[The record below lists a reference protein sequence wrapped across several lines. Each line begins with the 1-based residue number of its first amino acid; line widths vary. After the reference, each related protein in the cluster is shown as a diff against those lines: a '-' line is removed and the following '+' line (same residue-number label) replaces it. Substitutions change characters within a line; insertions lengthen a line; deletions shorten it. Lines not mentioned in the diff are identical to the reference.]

1 MRCVSRIVL
10 WRLMTVAIFAVSGC
24 DWAEEG
30 VVLSQETGASESMEV
45 APANA
50 PSASISALVGDVRVQ
65 VASTA
70 HWGPGTLG
78 QGLLAGESVQTMAL
92 ARATISFA
100 SARVSTVMEPRTTL
114 RIPVQVPHVGRLRH
128 LSGQLRARVDADG
141 GVERLEVA
149 LPPGELVLHRSETGD
164 AGYVEARIEI
174 HDEIAEIA
182 MLSGRGRLAIGVNPE
197 RSIDEAQF
205 VQISMDGVIVDEG
218 ADLPAPAELL
228 QPGAAAEILTRGSV
242 QMRWAPVASVERY
255 EVIVRGPNETIERQE
270 VGAAHVRFALSSGEY
285 VWSVRAL
292 TPDGHGH
299 ESPRAHF
306 RVVLDRTPPRITLR
320 SPSPGQVVQGA
331 AVVSGRTEAGAML
344 TINGDAVQV
353 RPDGSFRSSTA
364 VRRGL
369 TNIVVVARDSVGN
382 SRTTTRSVLRQQ

>member
-1 MRCVSRIVL
+1 MRCVSRAAL
-10 WRLMTVAIFAVSGC
+10 WRVVAAASFAVPGC
-24 DWAEEG
+24 DSVDEG
-30 VVLSQETGASESMEV
+30 VVLSQETGASELIQVE
-45 APANA
+45 PTNA
-50 PSASISALVGDVRVQ
+50 PSASISALMGDVRVQ

-114 RIPVQVPHVGRLRH
+114 RIPAQVPHVGRLRH
-128 LSGQLRARVDADG
+128 LSGQLRARIDGDG

-149 LPPGELVLHRSETGD
+149 LPPGELVLLRSETGD

-182 MLSGRGRLAIGVNPE
+182 MLSGSGRLAVGVSPE

-228 QPGAAAEILTRGSV
+228 QPGTAAEILTRGSV

-255 EVIVRGPNETIERQE
+255 EVIVRGPNETTERQE
-270 VGAAHVRFALSSGEY
+270 VGATHVRFALASGEY

-306 RVVLDRTPPRITLR
+306 RVVLDRTPPRITLL
-320 SPSPGQVVQGA
+320 SPSAGQVVQGA
-331 AVVSGRTEAGAML
+331 AVVSGRTEAGAVL
-344 TINGDAVQV
+344 TINGDAVHV
-353 RPDGSFRSSTA
+353 RPDGSFRSSTP

-369 TNIVVVARDSVGN
+369 TNIVVVARDSLGN
-382 SRTTTRSVLRQQ
+382 SRTTTRSVLRQR